1 MDGIEWIVLI
11 GIYAV
16 LLGVTLFAAAVPAI
30 LIGAWRQKPFPRKI
44 FFLTLCLMAAYAAW
58 IEGRP
63 WIVCPDNLEKPVTQ
77 EQREKLRDYW
87 GGFYSQRIPILA
99 HYIVVRE
106 NGEDG
111 LEATVFYLWFGSIG
125 VSFDSE
131 GLPSITKPLSGL

>member
-1 MDGIEWIVLI
+1 MDRSHWNLCGSPWSYTVCGGGPGDFDWSLEAE
-11 GIYAV
+11 AV
-16 LLGVTLFAAAVPAI
+16 
-30 LIGAWRQKPFPRKI
+30 PRKI